1 MPEAAEGALP
11 QGPGPAIPPEISA
24 QGAAAG
30 QAAAEAQPD
39 AASQPVQV
47 STVCCMLRVSM
58 FLRKTQMHR
67 NVQGS
72 GMLPIGADGSH
83 SLVTVQTGVSRHA
96 DGEGTAPG
104 PRKLRVPRAGSD
116 AAAPPS
122 PVGVA
127 DGPLASGEESP
138 CDSGE
143 SCDGDDAGDGG
154 RDANLTISTGVRGGL
169 KMHDSSGEGDSPSL
183 SRQNRC
189 AWGATRQG
197 LTCPAS
203 VGVGTFWSMAAP
215 GITMSYLY
223 LLQTFQMLPDLLRV
237 SVPYRQP
244 EICMGPPNPEALPAH
259 VPDQRSACRA
269 ARRRWT
275 RRGPRSC
282 RCWRA

>member
-189 AWGATRQG
+189 AWAATRQG
-197 LTCPAS
+197 LYMPC
-203 VGVGTFWSMAAP
+203 VGWCG
-215 GITMSYLY
+215 
-223 LLQTFQMLPDLLRV
+223 DLLEHGSTRNHNELFIFAANV
-237 SVPYRQP
+237 SDVAR
-244 EICMGPPNPEALPAH
+244 LTTSF
-259 VPDQRSACRA
+259 SAIQT
-269 ARRRWT
+269 ARDLHGSTKPQSVACART
-275 RRGPRSC
+275 
-282 RCWRA
+282 